1 MSSNQIAFEYFN
13 RSTDTVDVWLS
24 VAPGTNNV
32 NFSGDIQ
39 PISIQDHEFLGSIC
53 YFQVPSRQRLKYTS
67 AYSPVKNQEL
77 TDEER
82 NYFLRNTELIPLN
95 KATRKAAKTNIN
107 NINTKENKD
116 KVYS

>member
-67 AYSPVKNQEL
+67 AYSPVKNHEL

-82 NYFLRNTELIPLN
+82 NYFLRNRSEEHTSELQSRGHLVCSLLLE
-95 KATRKAAKTNIN
+95 KKKLQ
-107 NINTKENKD
+107 KL
-116 KVYS
+116 